1 MKNVHIG
8 SRDGPRV
15 YREEQR
21 MFGGTWGV
29 GWKRIQEIKH
39 GRAKEAETR
48 KGLRHGLVRRE
59 GRGSLRRAERRE
71 ERRGGGARSEP
82 SKEKR
87 PVHLM
92 QVRDRSPPPQTIT
105 KHEGDLGGISVLCIH
120 DMGWAETAT
129 QGCTSHRLIMSR
141 CHVRP
146 TFLPS
151 TFPSVTGERLD
162 LDGGPRPKSD
172 DKPGEGARAEDE
184 TGGAL
189 GGETRPPP
197 GP

>member
-1 MKNVHIG
+1 
-8 SRDGPRV
+8 
-15 YREEQR
+15 

-59 GRGSLRRAERRE
+59 GRGVLRRAERRD

-105 KHEGDLGGISVLCIH
+105 KHEGDLGRDLGSLH
-120 DMGWAETAT
+120 PRYGMGRDGHT
-129 QGCTSHRLIMSR
+129 RLHVAQTDNEQMSCPSDVPPFDVPV
-141 CHVRP
+141 CHW
-146 TFLPS
+146 
-151 TFPSVTGERLD
+151 G
-162 LDGGPRPKSD
+162 K
-172 DKPGEGARAEDE
+172 A
-184 TGGAL
+184 
-189 GGETRPPP
+189 
-197 GP
+197 